1 MAVNIKNKELDIKN
15 YEEIGNVKVSDEVI
29 MVIAGL
35 AATEVEGVTSISGGI
50 TNAVISKTGAKSLSK
65 GVKIAFQEDVVSVDI
80 SVTLDYGYSI
90 PKVSAQVQDKVKNTI
105 ENMTGLTVAS
115 VNVRISGVDMDKMN

>member
-1 MAVNIKNKELDIKN
+1 MAMNAKNREFEIRN

-35 AATEVEGVTSISGGI
+35 AATEVEGVTSISGNI
-50 TNAVISKTGAKSLSK
+50 TNEVISKAGAKSLSK
-65 GVKIAFQEDVVSVDI
+65 GVRISFDEDKVQVDI

-90 PKVSAQVQDKVKNTI
+90 PKVSALIQERIKNTI
-105 ENMTGLTVAS
+105 ENMTGLTVTN
-115 VNVRISGVDMDKMN
+115 VNVRIAGVNIDKMN

>member
-1 MAVNIKNKELDIKN
+1 MAMNTKNREFEIGN

-35 AATEVEGVTSISGGI
+35 AATEVEGVTSISGNI
-50 TNAVISKTGAKSLSK
+50 TNEVISKAGAKSLSK
-65 GVKIAFQEDVVSVDI
+65 GVRISFDEDKVQVDI

-90 PKVSAQVQDKVKNTI
+90 PKVSALIQERIKNTI
-105 ENMTGLTVAS
+105 ENMTGLSVTN
-115 VNVRISGVDMDKMN
+115 VNVRIAGVNIDKMN